1 MNQSLP
7 LVDFNRDE
15 KFDIARESLE
25 AQIGSKPQR
34 AHTYMY
40 VWLLVLMW
48 CVSSTCR
55 GGWPLKNRD
64 RKEINKRKEKADRE
78 VEKCGL

>member
-1 MNQSLP
+1 MNQSLQ
-7 LVDFNRDE
+7 LVDFERDE
-15 KFDIARESLE
+15 KFDIAKESLE
-25 AQIGSKPQR
+25 AQIGYR
-34 AHTYMY
+34 LERVHTYMY

-64 RKEINKRKEKADRE
+64 RKEMNKRKEKATI
-78 VEKCGL
+78 EK